1 MEPYRIGIYGKS
13 LDSGECLEIHQVEP
27 YIFDEGLALLF
38 LFHGEKADNFLGEGT
53 LLLHE
58 DVEIVLAEGTIYE
71 EKIEPHFYQ
80 EKGIKRMLRTAN
92 MVIHVLCG
100 EPRTSGELKRMKKIR

>member
-1 MEPYRIGIYGKS
+1 M
-13 LDSGECLEIHQVEP
+13 
-27 YIFDEGLALLF
+27 F

-100 EPRTSGELKRMKKIR
+100 EPRTPGELKRMKKIR